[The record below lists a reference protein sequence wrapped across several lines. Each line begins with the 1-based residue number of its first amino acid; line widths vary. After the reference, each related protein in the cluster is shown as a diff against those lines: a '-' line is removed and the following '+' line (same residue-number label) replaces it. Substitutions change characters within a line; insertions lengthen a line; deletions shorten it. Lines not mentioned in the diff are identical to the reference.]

1 MSEAVS
7 VDRLVRIGLT
17 QYEARVYV
25 ALIRRDGSS
34 AADMA
39 RLTGVPRPRV
49 YDVLDSLVAK
59 GLAVQRPGHAAK
71 YVAVD
76 PREAMARLVEVQ
88 AQRLDMLRGDA
99 QAAAEELSPA
109 FVEGNRHRD
118 PLDYVE
124 VIRDRDALARRFDE
138 LQAAVEHELLA
149 FSKEPAVVTVD
160 QNVVGMKTAA
170 THEVR
175 SIYELSLL
183 RDPARR
189 AGVRRF
195 IELGEHARFVTRLPL
210 KLAVIDERIVMF
222 ALPDPI
228 AGREDLTSIVI
239 EHPNLA
245 AALKI
250 AFETVWT
257 SGLTIDEACA
267 QLGIPVS
274 D

>member
-1 MSEAVS
+1 M
-7 VDRLVRIGLT
+7 
-17 QYEARVYV
+17 ARVT
-25 ALIRRDGSS
+25 R
-34 AADMA
+34 
-39 RLTGVPRPRV
+39 VPRPRV

-76 PREAMARLVEVQ
+76 PRQAMAHLVELQ
-88 AQRLDMLRGDA
+88 ARSLDMLRGDA

-124 VIRDRDALARRFDE
+124 VIRDRDALARRFDA

-149 FSKEPAVVTVD
+149 FSKEPAVVEVD
-160 QNVVGMKTAA
+160 QNVVGMNVAA
-170 THEVR
+170 THQLR
-175 SIYELSLL
+175 SIYELALL

-195 IELGEHARFVTRLPL
+195 IELGEQARFVMRLPL
-210 KLAVIDERIVMF
+210 KLAVADERIVML

-228 AGREDLTSIVI
+228 AGSDDLTSIVI
-239 EHPNLA
+239 EHSDLA

-250 AFETVWT
+250 AFETVWA
-257 SGLTIDEACA
+257 SGLTIDEALA